1 MKEKFYRPYAQCL
14 VVALALSRVMGSL
27 LYEIQPRDPA
37 TFIGVPVVLT
47 VVALIAS
54 LLPALRAMR
63 VDPIVALRAE

>member
-1 MKEKFYRPYAQCL
+1 
-14 VVALALSRVMGSL
+14 MGSL

-47 VVALIAS
+47 AVALVAS

-63 VDPIVALRAE
+63 VDPIVALRTE

>member
-1 MKEKFYRPYAQCL
+1 MGLALIGVGIGL
-14 VVALALSRVMGSL
+14 VAALAASRVMGSV
-27 LYEIQPRDPA
+27 LYEVQPRDPA

-47 VVALIAS
+47 IVALVAS